1 MSWIDNPDPEAAQG
15 RLRKLYDAVRGPRG
29 QVDRVLQAHGLR
41 PHTLEGHLALYKAT
55 LHHPGNLLPG
65 WLLEAIGVYVSVLN
79 GCRYC
84 VEHHAVGMARRLGDD
99 DRAEAIRAALEARQP
114 EEALDEAH
122 AALLRYAEELTLRP
136 AELSRESVEALRD
149 HGFDDGEILEANQ
162 VAAYFAYVNRTVLGL
177 GVEIGDEDLGLAPSG
192 DDLRHR

>member
-1 MSWIDNPDPEAAQG
+1 MTWIDSPDPEAAEG

-55 LHHPGNLLPG
+55 LHHPGNRLPG

-84 VEHHAVGMARRLGDD
+84 VEHHAVGMARRLGEGE
-99 DRAEAIRAALEARQP
+99 RAAAIRAALEAGRP

-122 AALLRYAEELTLRP
+122 AALMRYAEELTRRP
-136 AELSRESVEALRD
+136 DRLTRATVDALRD

-177 GVEIGDEDLGLAPSG
+177 GVEIGDEALGLAPSG
-192 DDLRHR
+192 DDLHHR